1 MILGS
6 CINELKMQY
15 PTVDTEGFEMVF
27 RLNDGK
33 KDAFVAVTDDGKYPK
48 IFNKE
53 AYPQELLER
62 EVVKIL
68 ERYVPCDDNDE
79 YERDMLAAEE
89 EAQDRLM
96 RQKRITVLSNIFIG
110 IFFLF
115 EIYLIVKAIFML

>member
-15 PTVDTEGFEMVF
+15 PAADTSGFEMVF

-62 EVVKIL
+62 EVIKIL
-68 ERYVPCDDNDE
+68 ERYVPYDDNDE
-79 YERDMLAAEE
+79 HERDMLAAEE
-89 EAQDRLM
+89 EAQEHLM
-96 RQKRITVLSNIFIG
+96 RQKRITVLSNIFIS
-110 IFFLF
+110 IFVLF